1 MQKHVLSQVLACH
14 FKRFTVTQHMDAY
27 LLQDNSYRTWIPN
40 MSTSQGQ
47 IYSKLNLNLFSR
59 FDVEIYRGVR
69 TVFSTVFIGSIFPCS
84 CVLTTSCFSR
94 PVRPR
99 KRYDIQNQIEHA
111 TSQLTVHVD
120 ELGQE
125 AGELNSQ
132 ELPVGWNQKPRT
144 SRHLLRNFLANRKP
158 WPMYRFTYL

>member
-14 FKRFTVTQHMDAY
+14 FKRFAVTQHIDAY

-59 FDVEIYRGVR
+59 FDAEIYSGVR
-69 TVFSTVFIGSIFPCS
+69 TVFSTVFIGSIFPC

-125 AGELNSQ
+125 A
-132 ELPVGWNQKPRT
+132 
-144 SRHLLRNFLANRKP
+144 ANWKP
-158 WPMYRFTYL
+158 WPIYRFTFL